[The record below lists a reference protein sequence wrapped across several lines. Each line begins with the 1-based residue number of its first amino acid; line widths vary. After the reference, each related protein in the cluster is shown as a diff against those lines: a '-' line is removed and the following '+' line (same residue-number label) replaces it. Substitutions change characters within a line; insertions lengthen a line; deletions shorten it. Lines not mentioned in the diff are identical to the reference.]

1 MNIVNETMRYFGLWS
16 RPLFDADL
24 PDEPSTRPELRALN
38 CVDSSPRHGS
48 PGVDGPTASTEQA
61 GAVGHPIDWDNIRRD
76 LAHLRSVL
84 EDALWKHE
92 SASAEVLAA
101 ARKLDGSQLVQ
112 LMIDCG
118 LFERLRDRPA
128 S

>member
-84 EDALWKHE
+84 EDALCWLDE
-92 SASAEVLAA
+92 IDPTPAGLADAVEVTDLD
-101 ARKLDGSQLVQ
+101 RKRKGRQS
-112 LMIDCG
+112 
-118 LFERLRDRPA
+118 RP
-128 S
+128 